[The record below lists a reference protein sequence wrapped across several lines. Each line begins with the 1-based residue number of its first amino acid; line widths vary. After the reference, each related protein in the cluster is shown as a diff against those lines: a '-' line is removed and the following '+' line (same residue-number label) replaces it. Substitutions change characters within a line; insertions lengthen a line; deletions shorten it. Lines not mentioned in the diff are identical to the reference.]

1 MKLFVPTVLLLLVS
15 MSLLAVISAAAGD
28 LAQQHIDDPSTALDM
43 EPSESKVKIYNGF
56 GYGYGGYALP
66 LARRYYPFAGA
77 TVLVG
82 YPLLTGYGGYY
93 GYGGYGGYG
102 GVIPYPLGYSYG
114 R

>member
-1 MKLFVPTVLLLLVS
+1 MKLFVPTVLLLLLVS
-15 MSLLAVISAAAGD
+15 MSLLAVIPAAAGE
-28 LAQQHIDDPSTALDM
+28 LAQQRIDDPSTALDM
-43 EPSESKVKIYNGF
+43 EPSESKVKIYKGF

-66 LARRYYPFAGA
+66 LARRFYPFAGA

-93 GYGGYGGYG
+93 GYGGYGG
-102 GVIPYPLGYSYG
+102 VIPYPLGYNYG